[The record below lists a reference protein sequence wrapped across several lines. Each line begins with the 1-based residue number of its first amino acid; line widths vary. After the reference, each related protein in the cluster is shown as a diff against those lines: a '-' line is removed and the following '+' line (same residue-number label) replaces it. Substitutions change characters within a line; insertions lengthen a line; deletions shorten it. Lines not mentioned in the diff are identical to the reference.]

1 MKKHKK
7 TANKAKRSRTAR
19 GSSNAR
25 ARRRVVS
32 KPRPKKKAV
41 AIKRR
46 RPAPKTAVRA
56 PKKSAPKP
64 ATQIHSRSVAKLA
77 ASVLSRR
84 AARVEAQAAI
94 PAPATPPVKTS
105 GSGRAPGRSKATGTS
120 KHPRQGSSRPGRPL
134 GAAALPGNRPLVKAA
149 RVPQFNYMKAP
160 GADHGF
166 DVGDSVEVFC
176 DHEEDGERIRG
187 WIKGVVVQVDNKLVA
202 VQFRSNVF
210 LTDGWMV
217 PDRIL
222 WYSLGS
228 DQIRNTSL
236 AKRTAHAVIPE
247 Y

>member
-1 MKKHKK
+1 MKKKTK
-7 TANKAKRSRTAR
+7 TAAKKKPNKPAR
-19 GSSNAR
+19 GKTISKARSNSTKRAKSGSKAVA
-25 ARRRVVS
+25 ARRRRAS
-32 KPRPKKKAV
+32 AGSPARPKL
-41 AIKRR
+41 
-46 RPAPKTAVRA
+46 
-56 PKKSAPKP
+56 KP
-64 ATQIHSRSVAKLA
+64 AAKHSGQLHSRSVAKLA

-84 AARVEAQAAI
+84 AAKVEAQAAAPAVTMI
-94 PAPATPPVKTS
+94 PAKPAGKSTVKSKGT
-105 GSGRAPGRSKATGTS
+105 APT
-120 KHPRQGSSRPGRPL
+120 KHPRQSASRPARPH

-149 RVPQFNYMKAP
+149 RMPQFNYMRAP
-160 GADHGF
+160 GADYGF

-176 DHEEDGERIRG
+176 DHEQDGERVRG

-228 DQIRNTSL
+228 DQIRNNSL
-236 AKRTAHAVIPE
+236 AKRGAHAVIPE

>member
-1 MKKHKK
+1 MVK
-7 TANKAKRSRTAR
+7 KAKTTAKKKPKKQGQGRTAL
-19 GSSNAR
+19 R
-25 ARRRVVS
+25 ARRISAKRAKSGAKAVS
-32 KPRPKKKAV
+32 THRRGAGAGIPARSKKK
-41 AIKRR
+41 
-46 RPAPKTAVRA
+46 PAAKH
-56 PKKSAPKP
+56 SG
-64 ATQIHSRSVAKLA
+64 QLHSRSVAKLA

-84 AARVEAQAAI
+84 AAKVEAQAAAPTAAVV
-94 PAPATPPVKTS
+94 PAKPAGKSTAK
-105 GSGRAPGRSKATGTS
+105 SKGTAS
-120 KHPRQGSSRPGRPL
+120 TKHSRQSASRPGRPH

-149 RVPQFNYMKAP
+149 RIPQFNYMRAP

-176 DHEEDGERIRG
+176 DHEQDGERVRG

-228 DQIRNTSL
+228 DQIRNNSL
-236 AKRTAHAVIPE
+236 AKRGTHAVIPE